1 MDFSEILSHREFL
14 FHHLKKRFQ
23 KARTEDIEDAVQ
35 NALIKAVRFHDK
47 WNGDCS
53 LKTWLAIIAVN
64 MYTDSFRRPY
74 KKNESLLETEENM
87 YLFEE
92 VSTDDFSIKLC
103 DTDQFDS
110 FLNDLFADF
119 DGNVHIEAFK
129 LHAIEEIDYKDIAI
143 EQNIPLGTVKSRV
156 FRARKLLSKRYN
168 EISHKYSIDAV

>member
-168 EISHKYSIDAV
+168 EICHKYSIDAV

>member
-119 DGNVHIEAFK
+119 DDNVHIEAFK

-168 EISHKYSIDAV
+168 EICHKYSIDAV

>member
-168 EISHKYSIDAV
+168 EICHKYFTDAV

>member
-168 EISHKYSIDAV
+168 EICHKYSTDAV